1 MSYEKNGEV
10 HIEDDEAS
18 AGEKTGHVRWILGIS
33 LVIAIALMSA
43 IWIFG
48 AFSQGDLESQ
58 ATQSGVLEETVVEDD
73 AAEADIV
80 SGNDEFT
87 EIEE

>member
-1 MSYEKNGEV
+1 MSYEKNGEI

-18 AGEKTGHVRWILGIS
+18 AGEKSGHMRWVLGIS
-33 LVIAIALMSA
+33 LVFVIVLMSA

-48 AFSQGDLESQ
+48 AFSQDDVESQ
-58 ATQSGVLEETVVEDD
+58 ATESGILEETVAEDD
-73 AAEADIV
+73 AAQADIV